1 MRTPPRRGWLGLVVA
16 QHDRAAAGAAGLGV
30 AGIGRGLGLGAA
42 EVLDRDEGDG
52 GEADA
57 GFVLEVG
64 RALEEG
70 DGARLEPERRRD
82 RPLGEERL
90 LEEGLLT
97 LPLVLGRTTA
107 PPLTVGRPDALPL
120 FTLAL
125 DALTLPDILPL
136 VV

>member
-1 MRTPPRRGWLGLVVA
+1 MLALLLDGRLPETLPVWLLALV
-16 QHDRAAAGAAGLGV
+16 D
-30 AGIGRGLGLGAA
+30 GRLLI
-42 EVLDRDEGDG
+42 
-52 GEADA
+52 
-57 GFVLEVG
+57 VG
-64 RALEEG
+64 
-70 DGARLEPERRRD
+70 
-82 RPLGEERL
+82 RL

-125 DALTLPDILPL
+125 DALALPDILPL

>member
-1 MRTPPRRGWLGLVVA
+1 MLALLLDGRLPETLPAWLLALV
-16 QHDRAAAGAAGLGV
+16 D
-30 AGIGRGLGLGAA
+30 GRLLI
-42 EVLDRDEGDG
+42 
-52 GEADA
+52 
-57 GFVLEVG
+57 VG
-64 RALEEG
+64 
-70 DGARLEPERRRD
+70 
-82 RPLGEERL
+82 RL